1 MILTEYENGFY
12 QSEEFKRQMNNFKIQ
27 TREELHGM
35 LEHVFAYIRDPD
47 SLISKER
54 EKGKLETQDN
64 EKILDHIDLQ

>member
-1 MILTEYENGFY
+1 
-12 QSEEFKRQMNNFKIQ
+12 MNNFKIQ